1 MSQQIDLELLPRK
14 ERIELAIK
22 AMESNANLSQRR
34 AATVYNVPESTL
46 RRQRAKP
53 ASQRVIYPNC
63 SKLTKQEEEVLVQ
76 YIRKLNARGFAP
88 TLAYVREMADQLL
101 AARDRGKVG
110 ENWVYRFI
118 QRTSGIKSQVLR
130 LRDYRRV
137 LCSDTAIIS
146 PWFDLV
152 RNVKAKYGILDQ
164 DTYNF
169 DETGFQIGVGGS
181 VKVVTASERR
191 RAPLSVQPG
200 DREWITLIAC
210 INAMGWSIPPFFI
223 LKAKHHDKAWYVNNP
238 KDWRIGVSKNGW
250 TTNELGLEWLKH
262 FIHHTEAATVGSYRL
277 LIIDGHE
284 SHQSL
289 EFQNLCEESKIIA
302 LYMPPH
308 ASHIL
313 QPLNVRC
320 FAPLKQAY
328 KKEIKSLADSHITH
342 VDKKAFL
349 ATL

>member
-1 MSQQIDLELLPRK
+1 M
-14 ERIELAIK
+14 
-22 AMESNANLSQRR
+22 
-34 AATVYNVPESTL
+34 
-46 RRQRAKP
+46 
-53 ASQRVIYPNC
+53 
-63 SKLTKQEEEVLVQ
+63 LVQ
-76 YIRKLNARGFAP
+76 YIRKLDARGFAP

-101 AARDRGKVG
+101 AARGGGKVG

-118 QRTSGIKSQVLR
+118 QRRSGIKSQVSR
-130 LRDYRRV
+130 PRDYRRV

-200 DREWITLIAC
+200 DREWITLVAC

-238 KDWRIGVSKNGW
+238 KD
-250 TTNELGLEWLKH
+250 
-262 FIHHTEAATVGSYRL
+262 
-277 LIIDGHE
+277 
-284 SHQSL
+284 
-289 EFQNLCEESKIIA
+289 
-302 LYMPPH
+302 
-308 ASHIL
+308 
-313 QPLNVRC
+313 
-320 FAPLKQAY
+320 
-328 KKEIKSLADSHITH
+328 
-342 VDKKAFL
+342 
-349 ATL
+349 

>member
-1 MSQQIDLELLPRK
+1 MSQQIDLKLLPRE
-14 ERIELAIK
+14 ERIDLAIK
-22 AMESNANLSQRR
+22 AMKSNANLSQRR
-34 AATVYNVPESTL
+34 AAAVYEVPESTL

-53 ASQRVIYPNC
+53 ASQRVIHPNAC
-63 SKLTKQEEEVLVQ
+63 KLTKQEEEVLVQ
-76 YIRKLNARGFAP
+76 HIRKLDARGFAP

-101 AARDRGKVG
+101 AARSGGKVG

-118 QRTSGIKSQVLR
+118 QRKSGIKSQVSR
-130 LRDYRRV
+130 PRDYQRV

-191 RAPLSVQPG
+191 LAPLSVQPG

-210 INAMGWSIPPFFI
+210 INAIGWSIPPFFI

-238 KDWRIGVSKNGW
+238 KD
-250 TTNELGLEWLKH
+250 
-262 FIHHTEAATVGSYRL
+262 
-277 LIIDGHE
+277 
-284 SHQSL
+284 
-289 EFQNLCEESKIIA
+289 
-302 LYMPPH
+302 
-308 ASHIL
+308 
-313 QPLNVRC
+313 
-320 FAPLKQAY
+320 
-328 KKEIKSLADSHITH
+328 
-342 VDKKAFL
+342 
-349 ATL
+349 

>member
-1 MSQQIDLELLPRK
+1 M
-14 ERIELAIK
+14 
-22 AMESNANLSQRR
+22 
-34 AATVYNVPESTL
+34 
-46 RRQRAKP
+46 
-53 ASQRVIYPNC
+53 
-63 SKLTKQEEEVLVQ
+63 
-76 YIRKLNARGFAP
+76 
-88 TLAYVREMADQLL
+88 
-101 AARDRGKVG
+101 
-110 ENWVYRFI
+110 
-118 QRTSGIKSQVLR
+118 
-130 LRDYRRV
+130 
-137 LCSDTAIIS
+137 CSDTAIIS

-277 LIIDGHE
+277 LIINGHE

-302 LYMPPH
+302 LCMPPH

-313 QPLNVRC
+313 QPLDVGC

-328 KKEIKSLADSHITH
+328 KKEIKSLADSYITH

-349 ATL
+349 ATFQPVYNKAISKSNILLSFRATGLVPLNPEAVLLRLEVKPRTLTPPLPGPTAWQPKTPTNAIEIDS